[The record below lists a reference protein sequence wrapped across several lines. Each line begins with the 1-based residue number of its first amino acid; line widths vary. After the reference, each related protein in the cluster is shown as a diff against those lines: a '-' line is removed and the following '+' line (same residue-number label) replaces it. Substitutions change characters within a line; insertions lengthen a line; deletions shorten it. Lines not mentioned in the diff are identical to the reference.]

1 MSTLFASS
9 TNLSQ
14 HRVAY
19 DSVPWGDDFFGWLS
33 QSLRR
38 FGFKDISESNDEQSV
53 GWVQMEDTSAVGFES
68 PAYVW
73 IDHYVFLRV
82 RKDTRKVPGAVLQ
95 QEIKA
100 RSDEWLTAHPELKR
114 PPKRVREE
122 IKDAAK
128 LSLLAK
134 TLPVPKLLD
143 AVWDINSAQ
152 LLILSA
158 SQSEIDLFDDLF
170 RKTFDGFRIVEE
182 VPFGL
187 AGKAVAGDAHLS
199 KYLAGCNQAGSDSL
213 LDLIVSNKWLGREF
227 VLWIMAVKS
236 QNGGAYVD
244 NKLVLAGDD
253 QKAAY
258 SGSIDANLAAIRQA
272 LAEGKTISDATVYVS
287 GQNDEQWRVGLNTET
302 FRLKSIK
309 HPVLSIADAG
319 SDKDDAMQADM
330 LMRVWSLNTVCDVLL
345 RELLREFL
353 DSRCSGAFDG
363 ERIAWLEA

>member
-19 DSVPWGDDFFGWLS
+19 DSAPWGDDFFVWLS

-53 GWVQMEDTSAVGFES
+53 GWVQMDDTNAVGFES

-82 RKDTRKVPGAVLQ
+82 RKDTRKIPGAVLQ

-100 RSDEWLTAHPELKR
+100 RSDEWLSARPELKR

-122 IKDAAK
+122 IKEAAK

-143 AVWDINSAQ
+143 AVWDINNGQ

-170 RKTFDGFRIVEE
+170 RKTFDGFRIVEQ
-182 VPFGL
+182 VPFGI
-187 AGKAVAGDAHLS
+187 AEKAVAGDDNLA
-199 KYLAGCNQAGSDSL
+199 KMLAGCNQAVSDSL
-213 LDLIVSNKWLGREF
+213 LDLITSNKWLGREF
-227 VLWIMAVKS
+227 ALWIMAVKS
-236 QNGGAYVD
+236 QNGGVYVD
-244 NKLVLAGDD
+244 NKLILAGDD
-253 QKAAY
+253 QKASY

-309 HPVLSIADAG
+309 HPVLSIADA
-319 SDKDDAMQADM
+319 SADKEDAMQADM
-330 LMRVWSLNTVCDVLL
+330 LMRVWSLTTVYDVLL
-345 RELLREFL
+345 RGLLAEFL
-353 DSRCSGAFDG
+353 ACRFLGSFD
-363 ERIAWLEA
+363 ADLHDWLEV